1 MNRPSLQ
8 KPTRLAGLPSIWWQ
22 SSRPLRFL
30 LVGGWNFVFGYFC
43 FAAFYR
49 CLSGKWP
56 DWLILCAAS
65 VVGITNAF
73 ICHRSLTYRSTGP
86 LLREYLKFYIVYG
99 VQSLLNLFLFYLF
112 VTRLRCN
119 AYASQ
124 LAIALSLTFV
134 SYWGHKFFSFRGSDT
149 KGHAPGDA

>member
-1 MNRPSLQ
+1 MDRTPHRG
-8 KPTRLAGLPSIWWQ
+8 PARLAALPSVLWH

-30 LVGGWNFVFGYFC
+30 LVGCWNFVFGYLC

-49 CLSGKWP
+49 LLSGRWP

-73 ICHRSLTYRSTGP
+73 ICHRRFTYRSDGP
-86 LLREYLKFYIVYG
+86 VLREYLKFYVVYG
-99 VQSLLNLFLFYLF
+99 VQSLLNLLLFNLF
-112 VTRLRCN
+112 VTRLGYN
-119 AYASQ
+119 AYICQ

-134 SYWGHKFFSFRGSDT
+134 SYWGHQFFSFRSSPSKD
-149 KGHAPGDA
+149 DNV